1 MAKIDDLKSEWVVFR
16 IGGNA
21 PSVTHLTKS
30 IAIEEA
36 ERLSRLSPCV
46 KFMVCKI
53 SCVVE
58 TVVIQ
63 ETTCKDARFS

>member
-1 MAKIDDLKSEWVVFR
+1 MAKIEDLKSEWVV
-16 IGGNA
+16 IGIGKNA

-36 ERLSRLSPCV
+36 ERLSRLSPGT
-46 KFMVCKI
+46 KFLVCKI

-63 ETTCKDARFS
+63 ETTCKDVRFS

>member
-1 MAKIDDLKSEWVVFR
+1 MAKIDDLKSEWVVF
-16 IGGNA
+16 GVGKNS
-21 PSVTHLTKS
+21 PSVTHLAKS

-36 ERLSRLSPCV
+36 ERLSRLSPGV

-53 SCVVE
+53 FCVVE

-63 ETTCKDARFS
+63 ETTCKDVRLD